1 MADDTVLVLHCK
13 ASDYDAQTGVCAAP
27 FFGPSSSF
35 PPPLDVADG
44 LAVSGIIA
52 GCWAIGFMIR
62 QGRRIS
68 LA

>member
-1 MADDTVLVLHCK
+1 MEEQLYVLHCK
-13 ASDYDAQTGVCAAP
+13 SSDFNAATGECAAP
-27 FFGPSSSF
+27 FYAPVSSF
-35 PPPLDVADG
+35 PPPMDAGEG
-44 LAVSGIIA
+44 LAISAVIA

>member
-1 MADDTVLVLHCK
+1 MSDVVLVAHCK
-13 ASDYDAQTGVCAAP
+13 AADFDAATQTCVAV
-27 FFGPSSSF
+27 FWGPASSF
-35 PPPLDVADG
+35 PPPLDVAEG
-44 LAVSGIIA
+44 LAISVLIA

>member
-1 MADDTVLVLHCK
+1 MAVYVLHCK
-13 ASDYDAQTGVCAAP
+13 EADYNAATQQCAAP
-27 FFGPSSSF
+27 FFAPSSSF
-35 PPPLDVADG
+35 PPPLDAGEG
-44 LAVSGIIA
+44 LAVSAIIV